1 MDKSRKE
8 KGLIM
13 FTLFTLL
20 FVVGGATYAFF
31 QAQKGTGGSANIEIS
46 SGTTDSLTFNN
57 GDAILINAN
66 QDNFK
71 SGDENIT
78 DDTTVTATLTPNNN
92 TKEATEYYNI
102 YLVIEANELEY
113 TTSELKPEL
122 ILKVTDPNQTMLTE
136 MSGFTY
142 VKDQGFDITN
152 VKHGA
157 YPIKL
162 KQKITAENVAKIDE
176 WQIEVTLVNLGSN
189 QNGNAGKSFKGSIL
203 ITPQDVETY
212 DLAKIKKIT
221 STTTY
226 KSISTSLEIEEG
238 TNTIDT
244 YYFAIEETDEAPQV
258 INTLSLS
265 EAMSYS
271 FHESKEAS
279 YEFTTTD
286 DGKPLKENQNY
297 KIYSYAKD
305 TEGYQSNIYET
316 IITTDKYKIPEVN
329 VSIEKDYEK
338 IKVVAT
344 GTSHDGNINKY
355 YFQLDSNEPI
365 EVDGTDKVEYTF
377 DGLKSNSNYTINVKV
392 KDENERYSNPY
403 TEIVKTKPYFH
414 EEENNQTL
422 AQVVSKKQDGV
433 NLIFHDGKIDVN
445 NDGVI
450 DDAGDLAYRYSGNNP
465 DNFVCFGSDASPC
478 PYTNLYRILGVY
490 PFDVNGNIEYRV
502 KLIKSEYI
510 TEDELGLVK
519 FKVHAICI
527 DAYCLAGIA
536 PRIHKADEAD
546 YFQWIGTNKNNNWN
560 NSQIKL
566 KLNDKNTGYLR
577 NLELK
582 WQNLIDNTTWIIGGA
597 IGSSVQKSKD
607 LYDIELGKNKIKMGD
622 ENKCVD
628 NDGNYITCTQDL
640 LTTNAEIGLMYA
652 SDYYFAIKSE
662 LWASPLDLA
671 NIEAKKSNWLYNGF
685 YEFTITRDYTAN
697 NKVIHIDNRG
707 YVGSWPQESVN
718 SQSVRPTFYLKAS
731 TLYKEGI
738 GTEESPYRLN
748 V

>member
-1 MDKSRKE
+1 MNKSRKE
-8 KGLIM
+8 KGLIL

-20 FVVGGATYAFF
+20 FVVIGATYAFF

-71 SGDENIT
+71 SGSANIT
-78 DDTTVTATLTPNNN
+78 DDTIVTATLTPNNN

-102 YLVIEANELEY
+102 YLIIEENELEY

-122 ILKVTDPNQTMLTE
+122 ILKVTDPNGDMLTE

-162 KQKITAENVAKIDE
+162 KNEIKANGEAKVDE

-189 QNGNAGKSFKGSIL
+189 QNQNAGKSFKGSIL

-212 DLAKIKKIT
+212 DLAEIKKIT

-238 TNTIDT
+238 TNDIDT
-244 YYFAIEETDEAPQV
+244 YYFAIEETDEAPQA
-258 INTLSLS
+258 ISMLSLS

-271 FHESKEAS
+271 YHESKEAS

-316 IITTDKYKIPEVN
+316 IITTDKYEIPEVN

-338 IKVVAT
+338 IKVIAT

-355 YFQLDSNEPI
+355 YFQLDSNEPVEI
-365 EVDGTDKVEYTF
+365 DGTDKVEYTF
-377 DGLKSNSNYTINVKV
+377 DGLKSNSDYTINVKV

-403 TEIVKTKPYFH
+403 TETVKTKAYFH

-422 AQVVSKKQDGV
+422 AQVVAKKQDGV
-433 NLIFHDGKIDVN
+433 NLILHDGKIDVN

-450 DDAGDLAYRYSGNNP
+450 DDAGDLAYRYSGDNP
-465 DNFVCFGSDASPC
+465 DNFVCFGSDVSPC
-478 PYTNLYRILGVY
+478 PYTNLYRIIGIY
-490 PFDVNGNIEYRV
+490 PFEVNGKTEYRV

-510 TEDELGLVK
+510 TEDELGLTK
-519 FKVHAICI
+519 FAVGNIFGSTNGKFTPRVHTT
-527 DAYCLAGIA
+527 DNV
-536 PRIHKADEAD
+536 HT
-546 YFQWIGTNKNNNWN
+546 FQWIGTNKNNNWN
-560 NSQIKL
+560 NSQIKA
-566 KLNDKNTGYLR
+566 KLNDTVSGYLR
-577 NLELK
+577 TLETK
-582 WQNLIDNTTWIIGGA
+582 WQNEIENTTWFIGGA
-597 IGSSVQKSKD
+597 GGGVTHKPRTM
-607 LYDIELGKNKIKMGD
+607 YDDEVGANRVKVGD

-628 NDGNYITCTQDL
+628 NDGNFITCTQDL
-640 LTTNAEIGLMYA
+640 LTTNAMVGLLYVN
-652 SDYYFAIKSE
+652 DYYFAIPKDYWYQPIHLPTVIAE
-662 LWASPLDLA
+662 
-671 NIEAKKSNWLYNGF
+671 NWLFNGF
-685 YEFTITRDYTAN
+685 YEFTITRVYTTN
-697 NKVIHIDNRG
+697 NSVMHMDGGG
-707 YVGSWPQESVN
+707 YIGDWPQESVR
-718 SQSVRPTFYLKAS
+718 SQTVRPSFYLKAS
-731 TLYKEGI
+731 TLYKEGT
-738 GTEESPYRLN
+738 GTEGSPYRLQ